1 MTCTSVWRQS
11 RLECYIVPHHMRTD
25 HSGLYV
31 VEFTHHKNGNDSS
44 RALRVEGLAEEFR
57 SLNAAKRRKKK
68 RCAYNV
74 FAKIGRKLGSHTFIM
89 VSQS

>member
-1 MTCTSVWRQS
+1 
-11 RLECYIVPHHMRTD
+11 MRTD

-31 VEFTHHKNGNDSS
+31 VEFTHHKNGDDSS

-68 RCAYNV
+68 MRLQRVRQNRKEIGVTYIYNG
-74 FAKIGRKLGSHTFIM
+74 FAELKTFI
-89 VSQS
+89 

>member
-1 MTCTSVWRQS
+1 
-11 RLECYIVPHHMRTD
+11 MRTD

-31 VEFTHHKNGNDSS
+31 VEFTHHKNGDDSS

-68 RCAYNV
+68 KMRLQRVRQNRKEIGVTYIYNG
-74 FAKIGRKLGSHTFIM
+74 FAELKTFI
-89 VSQS
+89 